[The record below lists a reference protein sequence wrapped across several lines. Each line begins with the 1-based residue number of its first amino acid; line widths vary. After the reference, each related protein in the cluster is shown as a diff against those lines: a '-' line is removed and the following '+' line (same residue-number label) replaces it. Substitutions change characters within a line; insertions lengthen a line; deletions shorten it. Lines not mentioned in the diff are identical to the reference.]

1 MTMIKSGKS
10 AYMEVIEMCPNFQK
24 GICEVSGIEP
34 ERIQCADGKCCLGEE
49 WEKCKVFIVQF
60 FIFTGVALRKIA

>member
-1 MTMIKSGKS
+1 
-10 AYMEVIEMCPNFQK
+10 MCPNFQK

-49 WEKCKVFIVQF
+49 WEKCKVFIAQF
-60 FIFTGVALRKIA
+60 FIFTGVALRKVA